1 MSQNYVVPESEGM
14 GESIAAAGA
23 VKAQE
28 LRDRGRNQRDAKAV
42 RCLWV
47 PALVPTAT

>member
-1 MSQNYVVPESEGM
+1 MVPESEGM

-28 LRDRGRNQRDAKAV
+28 LRDRGRNQRDTEV
-42 RCLWV
+42 VSCLWV
-47 PALVPTAT
+47 PTLVPPAT